1 MSTPGEPVSAYG
13 VFKAAKD
20 MADNKKKSNKKQNGS
35 VKAKQV
41 YMGKVKKLA
50 CAPAT
55 GGTKA
60 AGKLQTL
67 NMSGQAK
74 TLSTKT
80 KSSSNSAKNKQTNGK
95 KSTKTAAAGK
105 KTQPA
110 NFKGSEVVNLVD
122 QLYTDDAKKLTKAE
136 QKKKKDLEEYLVNQL
151 EMDDANL
158 EEAEDDSFESED
170 EEGSEEEGSYSDSD
184 VYSDEYSINESG
196 SYTDEETGENE
207 DNTASYTDQE
217 SSSTNEDDNQAA
229 EALAQAILAKAN
241 KKRKSPETTQS
252 KTKSVSIEAK
262 KSKKVEET
270 KPAARKSLPATKTDK
285 VINEETKRRRSSL
298 ASIDDFSKKSTPK
311 TANSKI
317 STTANVKLEPLSP
330 PANIVKLNSIE
341 EGKRAFKWLLNPVT
355 VDDFFAKYWEQ
366 KACLIKRQQSNY
378 FGHLIS
384 FEAIDQM
391 LLKNHVEFTK
401 NIDVT
406 SYKNGVRETL
416 NPEGRAMPPVVWDHY
431 GQGCS
436 IRLLNPQ
443 TFLPGLF
450 TLSTTMQEY
459 FHCLVGANA
468 YLTPPNSQGFAP
480 HYDDIEAFVLQIE
493 GRKRWK
499 LYKPRN
505 TSEILPR
512 YSSKNFTQQEIGK
525 PVLEEVL
532 EPGDVLYFPRG
543 TIHQACTEPGY
554 HSLHITLSVY
564 QKQSFADLFEKML
577 PLMLQKA
584 IASSVDLRRGLPLHA
599 WQHAGIAYSDNDT
612 KERADLTKKVTQLM
626 HKCLRDLPLQEIM
639 DAGIDQLA
647 KKFQHEALPPEI
659 LPAEK
664 LRTVFGSRSRTNER
678 GECECDYDIDER
690 TNVRLLRANIL
701 RLVEEEEKI
710 RIYYYLDN
718 SKEYCEYEPNFIEI
732 EAMEAA
738 SVEVL
743 IKSYPQYVGVS
754 QLPLHSDDQ
763 KITLVTALW
772 ERGLLMME
780 KPFR

>member
-1 MSTPGEPVSAYG
+1 MSSGEPVSAYG

-20 MADNKKKSNKKQNGS
+20 MADANKKSKNKQNGS
-35 VKAKQV
+35 VKRKNTGK
-41 YMGKVKKLA
+41 GKVKKLA
-50 CAPAT
+50 CAPAG
-55 GGTKA
+55 GGTTAAKRFESLNTSIQNKKA
-60 AGKLQTL
+60 L
-67 NMSGQAK
+67 QAK
-74 TLSTKT
+74 TSNSNKT
-80 KSSSNSAKNKQTNGK
+80 KADSKTSAANKKAKATNDY
-95 KSTKTAAAGK
+95 
-105 KTQPA
+105 
-110 NFKGSEVVNLVD
+110 KGSEVISLVE
-122 QLYTDDAKKLTKAE
+122 QLYTEEPKKLTKTE
-136 QKKKKDLEEYLVNQL
+136 QKKKKDLEDYLVKQL
-151 EMDDANL
+151 EKDD
-158 EEAEDDSFESED
+158 EEPDESFESEG
-170 EEGSEEEGSYSDSD
+170 EEEEGSYTDSN
-184 VYSDEYSINESG
+184 EYSGEYTIDENG
-196 SYTDEETGENE
+196 SFSDADDDGS
-207 DNTASYTDQE
+207 ASYSDQE

-229 EALAQAILAKAN
+229 EALAQAILTKTS
-241 KKRKSPETTQS
+241 KKRKSPDVTQTKAKTTN
-252 KTKSVSIEAK
+252 TEVK
-262 KSKKVEET
+262 KSKKSEES
-270 KPAARKSLPATKTDK
+270 KPTSRKSLPAAKPEKT
-285 VINEETKRRRSSL
+285 IAEESKRRRSSL
-298 ASIDDFSKKSTPK
+298 ASIEEFSKKSTPK
-311 TANSKI
+311 TLSNKVSI
-317 STTANVKLEPLSP
+317 TANVKMEPLSP

-341 EGKRAFKWLLNPVT
+341 EGKRAFKWLLNPVS
-355 VDDFFAKYWEQ
+355 VEDFFAKYWEQ

-378 FGHLIS
+378 FNHLIS
-384 FEAIDQM
+384 FESIDQM

-401 NIDVT
+401 NIDIT

-416 NPEGRAMPPVVWDHY
+416 NPEGRALPPVVWDQF

-443 TFLPGLF
+443 TFLSPIYS
-450 TLSTTMQEY
+450 LSATMQEY

-468 YLTPPNSQGFAP
+468 YLTPPKSQGFAP

-512 YSSKNFTQQEIGK
+512 YSSKNFSQQEIGK
-525 PVLEEVL
+525 PILEEVL

-543 TIHQACTEPGY
+543 TIHQASTEPGY

-584 IASSVDLRRGLPLHA
+584 IASNVDLRKGLPLNA
-599 WQHAGIAYSDNDT
+599 WHHAGIAHSDNTT

-626 HKCLRDLPLQEIM
+626 QKCVRDIPMEEIM
-639 DAGIDQLA
+639 DAAMDQLA
-647 KKFQHEALPPEI
+647 KKFQHEALPPDV

-664 LRTVFGSRSRTNER
+664 LRTVFGSRSSFKN
-678 GECECDYDIDER
+678 GECVCDYDIDER

-738 SVEVL
+738 SIEVL

-754 QLPLHSDDQ
+754 QLPLPSDDQ